1 MKFEKGQ
8 PKHPSSGRKKGVG
21 NKKKILKVADFIL
34 REDKDIAREIYETIH
49 SIQDPVA
56 KTKALM
62 DFYKFVDAPV
72 KEKEVE
78 DDSSDNSEASTANI
92 LAAVK

>member
-8 PKHPSSGRKKGVG
+8 PKPPDSGRKKGVP
-21 NKKKILKVADFIL
+21 NKKKIIKVSDFIL
-34 REDKDIAREIYETIH
+34 NENKDIAKEIYDVIQT
-49 SIQDPVA
+49 IQDPVA
-56 KTKALM
+56 KCKALF

-78 DDSSDNSEASTANI
+78 QEADPTESIITSDI
-92 LAAVK
+92 LKAVK